1 MLAQSISSKN
11 MATITF
17 NPPMGISE
25 SLNVA
30 LSDGRYIRL
39 EKGTNT
45 YPDDA
50 TFLLKKSRN
59 PAVRA
64 YITNMNIVIQIDESE
79 GVKSVLMGNSV
90 TPFAPITAQDLG
102 FNPNSNINMD
112 GFGGGY
118 HPLNSSHASQMIT
131 PTRIPMTD
139 EPGAPTGTDP
149 RLVAQQQALLKTG
162 EAGENY
168 GLQQSFGDTIPAY
181 PPTATPASAP
191 APIEPT
197 SAQLINEPAAVAQP
211 DSSQE
216 PEADAPAKQTKT
228 KTRRLK

>member
-1 MLAQSISSKN
+1 

-17 NPPMGISE
+17 NPPMGIAE

-39 EKGTNT
+39 EAGTNV

-50 TFLLKKSRN
+50 SFLLKKSRN
-59 PAVRA
+59 SAIQA
-64 YITNMNIVIQIDESE
+64 YIQNMNIVIQIDESE
-79 GVKSVLMGNSV
+79 GVRSVLMGNSV
-90 TPFAPITAQDLG
+90 TPFAPITAEDLG

-112 GFGGGY
+112 GFGTPQ
-118 HPLNSSHASQMIT
+118 HALNTSSASQMIT
-131 PTRIPMTD
+131 PTRIPMTN

-162 EAGENY
+162 QPGENY
-168 GLQQSFGDTIPAY
+168 GLQESFGGPIPAY
-181 PPTATPASAP
+181 PPSATTSDAP

-197 SAQLINEPAAVAQP
+197 SAQLIEPAP
-211 DSSQE
+211 DTQSEPSQE
-216 PEADAPAKQTKT
+216 LEADAPAKQTKT

>member
-1 MLAQSISSKN
+1 

-39 EKGTNT
+39 ETGTNV

-50 TFLLKKSRN
+50 SFLLKKSRN
-59 PAVRA
+59 PAIQA
-64 YITNMNIVIQIDESE
+64 YIQNMNIVIQIDESE
-79 GVKSVLMGNSV
+79 GVRSVLMGNSV
-90 TPFAPITAQDLG
+90 TPFAPITAEDLG

-112 GFGGGY
+112 GFGTPQ
-118 HPLNSSHASQMIT
+118 HALNTSSASQMIT
-131 PTRIPMTD
+131 PTRIPMTN

-162 EAGENY
+162 QSGENY
-168 GLQQSFGDTIPAY
+168 GLQESFGGSIPAY
-181 PPTATPASAP
+181 PPAATPSDAP

-197 SAQLINEPAAVAQP
+197 SEQLITEPADTIAPAP
-211 DSSQE
+211 E
-216 PEADAPAKQTKT
+216 PEPAEPGKQTKT